1 MKPALD
7 LQRDGDDGAHP
18 RVHQQWNGA
27 GHRGQVLVDGGH
39 PGRAV
44 APGARFDGDAGEA
57 LAGGG
62 QPGGGADLQ
71 LGLVVGGEQQIG
83 GVAVEHVAGPLDGA
97 LEQTVEVVGGRG
109 ADEHL
114 EGVGGLAPIRGVG
127 GVDVR
132 TAHRTLQYGA
142 LAFAHQQ
149 TDGGR
154 LALGI
159 ADTQMGGV
167 DGSDP
172 AVGAADAVGALPA
185 REEERL
191 GDAGA
196 GAGGVGPCGEVGQR
210 LADDLLR
217 WVAEQLLSVVVPG
230 ADQTAAVDLDDSD
243 PDSGVG
249 DGQGAGGQGGPG
261 RSGSGRAVGEIE
273 MEPDLLV
280 SRGVLD
286 APAAA

>member
-1 MKPALD
+1 MGRVVGAGPAAGPSGGDLLRWVDLHQQGLEPVDAVLVLVQDVRQLGLGRLVGDRIDGAPTGQRGHGHLGHQRQRLIAVQGAREEIGRLDEEGQGATAQPLQLGEAGALDGEGDAVGGELQPQGLFVAVAGGGLGGDAERAGEPALD

-142 LAFAHQQ
+142 LAFAHQ
-149 TDGGR
+149 
-154 LALGI
+154 
-159 ADTQMGGV
+159 
-167 DGSDP
+167 
-172 AVGAADAVGALPA
+172 
-185 REEERL
+185 
-191 GDAGA
+191 
-196 GAGGVGPCGEVGQR
+196 
-210 LADDLLR
+210 
-217 WVAEQLLSVVVPG
+217 
-230 ADQTAAVDLDDSD
+230 
-243 PDSGVG
+243 
-249 DGQGAGGQGGPG
+249 
-261 RSGSGRAVGEIE
+261 
-273 MEPDLLV
+273 
-280 SRGVLD
+280 
-286 APAAA
+286 